1 LTLNDLVAHPEKRAA
16 LSEAARAAVE
26 KAYGWD
32 AIAASTLALYE
43 RLGARPG
50 SGSR

>member
-1 LTLNDLVAHPEKRAA
+1 MAA
-16 LSEAARAAVE
+16 AARSAVE
-26 KAYGWD
+26 KAFGWD
-32 AIAASTLALYE
+32 AIAAKTLALYE